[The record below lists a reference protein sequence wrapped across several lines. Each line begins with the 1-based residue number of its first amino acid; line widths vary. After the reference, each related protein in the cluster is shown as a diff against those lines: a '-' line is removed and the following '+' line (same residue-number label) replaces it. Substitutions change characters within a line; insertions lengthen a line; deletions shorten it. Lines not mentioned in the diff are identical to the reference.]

1 MRGSG
6 TLGKVRV
13 KLSNRI
19 ILSPFAAKRL
29 AMLLDS
35 VVKQYE
41 TRFGGINVG
50 IKQTDKATK

>member
-41 TRFGGINVG
+41 GRFGSMDVG
-50 IKQTDKATK
+50 ITQTDKTTK

>member
-1 MRGSG
+1 MGREASE
-6 TLGKVRV
+6 VRV
-13 KLSNRI
+13 TLDRRA

-41 TRFGGINVG
+41 TRFGSMDVG
-50 IKQTDKATK
+50 IVQTDKATK